1 MKALVYTEP
10 GKLVYRDEPDPAP
23 EAGEALIQ
31 VDSVGICGSDLHA
44 YRGHDE
50 RRLPPLILGHE
61 VSGLAQPGSARS
73 RRGRNQSPADA
84 IRLSFDESLFVKE
97 SIQRLSPLVDLS

>member
-44 YRGHDE
+44 YRGQDE
-50 RRLPPLILGHE
+50 RRPPPVILGHE
-61 VSGLAQPGSARS
+61 VSALASGVMGTLDWVETRSLREGARAFADLEEGRASAAKMMLRPGR
-73 RRGRNQSPADA
+73 
-84 IRLSFDESLFVKE
+84 
-97 SIQRLSPLVDLS
+97 